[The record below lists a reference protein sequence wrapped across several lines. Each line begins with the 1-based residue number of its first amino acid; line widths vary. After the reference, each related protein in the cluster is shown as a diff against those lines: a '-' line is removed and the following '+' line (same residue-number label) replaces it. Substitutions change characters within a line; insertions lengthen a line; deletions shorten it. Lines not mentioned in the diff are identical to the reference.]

1 LPPPAWVDFHGENL
15 FEHQPPRMRWHASS
29 SASFAQKADV
39 EIEQDSVVHLHT
51 ANGIVEGKRG
61 RAIKIQLRSLVAKDV
76 PVVINST
83 GAYGEGI
90 DGLLGMSF
98 LSRFNIKIDTKL
110 VNISTRH

>member
-1 LPPPAWVDFHGENL
+1 VSLKN
-15 FEHQPPRMRWHASS
+15 
-29 SASFAQKADV
+29 SFAQ
-39 EIEQDSVVHLHT
+39 
-51 ANGIVEGKRG
+51 NGIVEGRRG

-90 DGLLGMSF
+90 DGLLGKSF